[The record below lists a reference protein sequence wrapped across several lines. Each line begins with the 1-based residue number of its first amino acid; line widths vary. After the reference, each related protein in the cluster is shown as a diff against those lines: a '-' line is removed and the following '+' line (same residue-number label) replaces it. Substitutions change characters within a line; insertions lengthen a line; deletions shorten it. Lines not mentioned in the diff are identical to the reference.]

1 MDQVIKT
8 FKVFVYL
15 QWKISDFEDELE
27 DEFVSSEGSD
37 VGQNILI
44 NFCNLLYLVFL
55 CNFRY
60 FRFRAFISLFFGV
73 FNVV

>member
-1 MDQVIKT
+1 MLYFFFFLKIQVGEG
-8 FKVFVYL
+8 
-15 QWKISDFEDELE
+15 QRGAFEPKFCLWDSQNYNLL
-27 DEFVSSEGSD
+27 VKSICSLD

-60 FRFRAFISLFFGV
+60 FRFS
-73 FNVV
+73 

>member
-1 MDQVIKT
+1 MNSRTSLFQVK
-8 FKVFVYL
+8 
-15 QWKISDFEDELE
+15 
-27 DEFVSSEGSD
+27 GSD

-44 NFCNLLYLVFL
+44 NFYNLLYLVFL

-60 FRFRAFISLFFGV
+60 FRFREFISLFFGV

>member
-1 MDQVIKT
+1 MISLLITACCDNSGVSRVVTLKSPDG
-8 FKVFVYL
+8 VFA
-15 QWKISDFEDELE
+15 DRF
-27 DEFVSSEGSD
+27 SD

>member
-1 MDQVIKT
+1 MVTLKSPDG
-8 FKVFVYL
+8 VFA
-15 QWKISDFEDELE
+15 DRF
-27 DEFVSSEGSD
+27 SD